1 MKHRIVDNFIHQ
13 LRAAR
18 ASTPQHDELAY
29 LYDEAMEKLS
39 QLADGLYKKARGQ
52 SDEINATL

>member
-29 LYDEAMEKLS
+29 LYDDAMEKLGL
-39 QLADGLYKKARGQ
+39 LADGLYKKSRRQ
-52 SDEINATL
+52 VDEINATM